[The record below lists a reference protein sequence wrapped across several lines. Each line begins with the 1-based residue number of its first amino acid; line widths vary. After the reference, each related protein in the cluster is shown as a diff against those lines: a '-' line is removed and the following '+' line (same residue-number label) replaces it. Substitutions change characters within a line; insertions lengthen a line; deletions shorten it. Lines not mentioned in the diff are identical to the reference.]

1 MKRHFRLRKRPFY
14 PLNYGDASE
23 SQNEEVRRM
32 KNKNPEIRF
41 SIVDLSLANS
51 PRKTCCGIATQNFLF
66 RPGSESLTLAGWRK
80 IKCNLR
86 RGCADCVGFVI

>member
-1 MKRHFRLRKRPFY
+1 MFY

-23 SQNEEVRRM
+23 SQKEELRRM
-32 KNKNPEIRF
+32 KGKNPEIRF

-66 RPGSESLTLAGWRK
+66 KPGSESLTLGVWRETK
-80 IKCNLR
+80 SSV
-86 RGCADCVGFVI
+86 GTEFADCVGFVI